1 MKKLLALLLA
11 ALMVIS
17 MFAACSPK
25 ETNSDKPA
33 ETAAPAA
40 EGTEAPQ
47 EEAPAEDTITVLMPP
62 VTGDYIELMDGW
74 IADFQKDYPHIKVEV
89 IATSWDDH
97 FNKLSTMA
105 LAGEAPDIAE
115 IPAKNVGTYVEMG
128 VAVNIADYLPAER
141 LADYDQN
148 ALDYLTLDNTLYGL
162 PLYLTIQSLGGN
174 KAMLEAAGVNVED
187 VQANGWTYDEFLAA
201 IEKGT
206 TQDTFGFVFANA
218 GVCTSD
224 MVDVFGSISGITS
237 NFTDDLKYAYTSE
250 NMLNLLKAVETM
262 VSSGFMPDYTVEAG
276 QRLVMLQTGK
286 TMITGKAMPLFENNV
301 KKNVAAM
308 DDGSAIEG
316 SIDMEYVFLPVPTME
331 GVTEHCYGQVD
342 GLIAMRNKNTTDEH
356 LKNVCLFMD
365 YLTSGERAATTV
377 NQLLLACVCESG
389 RQAQAGADL
398 GQSPNNAAATTRCI
412 GLVKAPPVGV
422 TGEQAANALTVMN
435 EVIEPK
441 FQALLAGELTAEA
454 MYEEVCSAAFELF
467 GEDGCETGFIG

>member
-1 MKKLLALLLA
+1 MKKLFALLLVLA
-11 ALMVIS
+11 MVLS
-17 MFAACSPK
+17 MFAACGSNDAPK
-25 ETNSDKPA
+25 ATEAPKTVEEKPA
-33 ETAAPAA
+33 ET
-40 EGTEAPQ
+40 EAPK
-47 EEAPAEDTITVLMPP
+47 EDTITVLMPP
-62 VTGDYIELMDGW
+62 VTGDYIELLDGW

-174 KAMLEAAGVNVED
+174 KAMLESAGVNVEE
-187 VQANGWTYDEFLAA
+187 VQSNGWTYDQFLKA

-206 TQDTFGFVFANA
+206 TPETFGFVFANA
-218 GVCTSD
+218 GVCTAD

-262 VSSGFMPDYTVEAG
+262 VSSGFMPNYTVEAG

-308 DDGSAIEG
+308 ADGSAVEG

-331 GVTEHCYGQVD
+331 GVVEHCYGQVD

-377 NQLLLACVCESG
+377 NQLLLSCVCESG
-389 RQAQAGADL
+389 RQAQAGAEL
-398 GQSPNNAAATTRCI
+398 GQSANNAAATTRCI
-412 GLVKAPPVGV
+412 GLVKAPPVGI
-422 TGEQAANALTVMN
+422 TSEQAANALTVMN
-435 EVIEPK
+435 EVITPK
-441 FQALLAGELTAEA
+441 FQALLAGEVTAEA
-454 MYEEVCSAAFELF
+454 MYEAVCSAAFELF
-467 GEDGCETGFIG
+467 GEDGCETGFIS